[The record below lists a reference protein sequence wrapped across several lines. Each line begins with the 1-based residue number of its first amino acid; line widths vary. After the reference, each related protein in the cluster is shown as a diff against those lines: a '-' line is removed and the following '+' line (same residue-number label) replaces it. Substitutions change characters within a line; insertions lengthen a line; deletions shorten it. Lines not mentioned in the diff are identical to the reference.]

1 MATKLSHQWNLF
13 TIIRYGLALWV
24 LFLSSTGKH
33 LVPVHH
39 HAYKSCCTI
48 TKVALTWHRD
58 GCHSVVSQL
67 LLGQQMPQLPRSRGQ
82 RIWER
87 KTLVGYMYYLSEI
100 QRNVNNK
107 KNNDWHWSF
116 LPLDIFWE
124 STRTLV
130 KLNLTFLILK
140 VECCMFTC
148 TFLAMSVGWQKQL
161 VFALLIVEGAC
172 VGQINQE
179 NSKLFL

>member
-107 KNNDWHWSF
+107 KKQWLTLKLPSSWHILRVYLYTCETKPHFFNLESGV
-116 LPLDIFWE
+116 LHVYLHIFGNVCRLAKATGVCSVNSWG
-124 STRTLV
+124 SLRRTN
-130 KLNLTFLILK
+130 KSREF
-140 VECCMFTC
+140 
-148 TFLAMSVGWQKQL
+148 
-161 VFALLIVEGAC
+161 
-172 VGQINQE
+172 
-179 NSKLFL
+179 